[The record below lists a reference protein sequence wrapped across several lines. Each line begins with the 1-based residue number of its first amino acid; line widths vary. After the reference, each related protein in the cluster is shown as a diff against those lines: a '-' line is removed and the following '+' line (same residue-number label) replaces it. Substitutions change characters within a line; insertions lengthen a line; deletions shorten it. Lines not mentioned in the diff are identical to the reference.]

1 MKNDDPSP
9 TVERIKGTLKLHPY
23 VPGGYGTSIATLLEG
38 KIRPGTTTSPPETT
52 FIEAS
57 GKAFNTIP
65 RPTSVSSSC

>member
-38 KIRPGTTTSPPETT
+38 KIRPGTPTSPPETT